1 VERLLPSRYPGGL
14 VIASE
19 SKRQFLQQMDI
30 NKFRALS
37 VEAALSEATTEDA
50 QAHPTEQDLVD
61 LQHAVSMI
69 PYVDVV
75 VLDAK
80 FCKYASTVKKN
91 WRGAEPLAECFD
103 NVAAAL
109 DWIETEAASIEI

>member
-1 VERLLPSRYPGGL
+1 
-14 VIASE
+14 
-19 SKRQFLQQMDI
+19 MDI